1 MHPFLIA
8 AQFVVIQVIDDDVVR
23 TCFPVSQTTWRLSA
37 SASQEFHP
45 VGRLEL
51 PILPGGIPLLL
62 AEVGNDALVMFQ
74 FCLNIPRSAP
84 TAFAGNRESVL
95 GTDEM
100 SYESTN
106 PDKVIWGQYPH
117 RLSIWDFAMGLHE
130 RSGTGPDKV
139 PAIGYDRPG
148 LAVGFTGGLL
158 AANGNAVLAKYVF
171 ANESLGGFSK
181 FISNFAFVGENG
193 GNTVSGFLGGI
204 AAGFVAGFIVINI
217 PIRKIPTSG

>member
-74 FCLNIPRSAP
+74 FCLNISQQTCAESSLLPTTTMKLMRRLGWNISHSGTKMSMCVDLAWPRGHMN
-84 TAFAGNRESVL
+84 TAFRL
-95 GTDEM
+95 GVPFYFSRCRIVERCIVDGA
-100 SYESTN
+100 Y
-106 PDKVIWGQYPH
+106 
-117 RLSIWDFAMGLHE
+117 DFPRWFCHA
-130 RSGTGPDKV
+130 R
-139 PAIGYDRPG
+139 
-148 LAVGFTGGLL
+148 
-158 AANGNAVLAKYVF
+158 
-171 ANESLGGFSK
+171 
-181 FISNFAFVGENG
+181 
-193 GNTVSGFLGGI
+193 
-204 AAGFVAGFIVINI
+204 
-217 PIRKIPTSG
+217 